1 MTIKEMESASGISR
15 ANIRYYEAEGL
26 LHPARGENGYRDYS
40 EEDLGLLK
48 KIQLCRIL
56 GFSLE
61 KIRRMIGGEAD
72 LEKTARERVEA
83 IGEERYALQAAE
95 RVCRQICEDRASFAS
110 MDAERYLGLLREQEK
125 RTEEVELSDRL
136 PVVRAP
142 WRRFFARMT
151 DLEILTALWH
161 FALGAGFH
169 VNLEQRAAGG
179 RILDIVVVMV
189 LMLVIEPVFLHF
201 FGTTPGKWLLG
212 LRVTDPEGERLTY
225 RDAFART
232 FEVLSMGLGFE
243 IPIYS
248 VIRLYRS
255 YTACDREETLSW
267 EEESELVLKDEK
279 PWRYAAVCAC
289 WLALVALMGL
299 GLYAGALPKN
309 RGEISAAQFCENFR
323 GQCTYYRMDYSPY
336 VLLDDGTW
344 TEKEKNEGDV
354 VIDITGMFSNAPS
367 AFSFREENG
376 VLREVSFRI
385 HTEKDLPLLLQAHQ
399 GNQIAGTILAFA
411 GAQEEY
417 RPISAK
423 RNKLLKV
430 PEEFMSDDTY
440 RPFGYEEGRLRM
452 SCQRDPEYAGTE
464 EEAYHLIFTLEIGR

>member
-161 FALGAGFH
+161 LFLGAGLH

-201 FGTTPGKWLLG
+201 
-212 LRVTDPEGERLTY
+212 
-225 RDAFART
+225 
-232 FEVLSMGLGFE
+232 
-243 IPIYS
+243 
-248 VIRLYRS
+248 
-255 YTACDREETLSW
+255 
-267 EEESELVLKDEK
+267 
-279 PWRYAAVCAC
+279 
-289 WLALVALMGL
+289 
-299 GLYAGALPKN
+299 
-309 RGEISAAQFCENFR
+309 
-323 GQCTYYRMDYSPY
+323 
-336 VLLDDGTW
+336 
-344 TEKEKNEGDV
+344 
-354 VIDITGMFSNAPS
+354 
-367 AFSFREENG
+367 
-376 VLREVSFRI
+376 
-385 HTEKDLPLLLQAHQ
+385 
-399 GNQIAGTILAFA
+399 
-411 GAQEEY
+411 
-417 RPISAK
+417 
-423 RNKLLKV
+423 
-430 PEEFMSDDTY
+430 
-440 RPFGYEEGRLRM
+440 
-452 SCQRDPEYAGTE
+452 
-464 EEAYHLIFTLEIGR
+464 